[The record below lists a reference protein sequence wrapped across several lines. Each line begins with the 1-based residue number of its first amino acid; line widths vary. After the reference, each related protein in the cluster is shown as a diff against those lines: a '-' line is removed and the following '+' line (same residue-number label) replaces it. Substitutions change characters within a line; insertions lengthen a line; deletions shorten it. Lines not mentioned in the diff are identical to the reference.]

1 VARGNRDGGGEGVRY
16 ARVCCEGGI
25 DEGRSVRK
33 NR

>member
-1 VARGNRDGGGEGVRY
+1 MARGNRGGGGEGIRY
-16 ARVCCEGGI
+16 AGVCCEEGI